1 MEKTLNVYWAHATSP
16 ANSVSTSLLM
26 GNIAPVISTLVS
38 KHKPNAYHQC
48 KSFHAAFK
56 NMFLITHPVDL
67 EIDLSAESLLD
78 LQEETFFVNGQIRYR
93 PFKDFNK
100 TTFDYDHSFVFFS
113 EESLIL
119 QVTPAYMHN
128 TSDKKSGYI
137 TSGSMD
143 ISSWYRPI
151 FSTYQLWDN
160 QNSIKFTKDEPM
172 MYFQFLTD
180 KKINLIRFEENDALR
195 DIRQGCVNFKHIL
208 PNQPLGELYRRFRS
222 GRLHKK
228 VLKEIKKN
236 IL

>member
-100 TTFDYDHSFVFFS
+100 TTFDYDHSFVFFFG
-113 EESLIL
+113 
-119 QVTPAYMHN
+119 P
-128 TSDKKSGYI
+128 TSV
-137 TSGSMD
+137 
-143 ISSWYRPI
+143 
-151 FSTYQLWDN
+151 
-160 QNSIKFTKDEPM
+160 
-172 MYFQFLTD
+172 
-180 KKINLIRFEENDALR
+180 LR
-195 DIRQGCVNFKHIL
+195 RGHPLAARSFR
-208 PNQPLGELYRRFRS
+208 PLGPPPMASHGSSRS
-222 GRLHKK
+222 
-228 VLKEIKKN
+228 V
-236 IL
+236 